1 MRFLVLS
8 LILGGCSSDAIPPS
22 TVDLGF
28 DACVSCVDAGE
39 DLDTQTDA
47 ETDLP
52 NPDDGTRYTRFVPLF
67 RFDPYLVGYGFRHVN
82 GVNLRVQLVVS
93 GGPFGFELEKVLS
106 SDSENLPSFEMWSS
120 IPWREGFFLAGTDR
134 GVAEIDSQL
143 EVTSSIEFDIGSKVL
158 HRFGNQAVV
167 LWDRQMSF
175 VESTFLGLSVT
186 KELSLDGA
194 DYNTDHVKPYAV
206 GRQLV
211 HEGILYDIAA
221 VDNRKT
227 LVAAWDLN
235 ASDSESAYLG
245 ASETAD
251 VHNTNWSASLE
262 NQRIFVSSDSTE
274 IAVFTMSSPPELEQM
289 WDVEHLMLDPTGS
302 FSHTISGDWLIL
314 TFRVPGRDD
323 RAYYVLDAS
332 ANELTC
338 LGKIADGEFN
348 LNGQDQVEFTGVGD
362 EIFVSYGESDIIDNV
377 VNLRSMRRSDFQ
389 LDDCSP

>member
-1 MRFLVLS
+1 MRYLT
-8 LILGGCSSDAIPPS
+8 LILLSVVGCSSEQPPEPNVDQGIDSSPDAE
-22 TVDLGF
+22 F
-28 DACVSCVDAGE
+28 DFSKN
-39 DLDTQTDA
+39 DLDSGPEMDPS
-47 ETDLP
+47 DP
-52 NPDDGTRYTRFVPLF
+52 NRFYAFAPDHRVGNR
-67 RFDPYLVGYGFRHVN
+67 LVGVGSWERNESWGYGHM
-82 GVNLRVQLVVS
+82 VVS
-93 GGPFGFELEKVLS
+93 GGPEQFLLEKVLS
-106 SDSENLPSFEMWSS
+106 QEFLSAPVPFRFES
-120 IPWREGFFLAGTDR
+120 IPWKEEQLMVTTP
-134 GVAEIDSQL
+134 DSVVLFDGDLKMTSELELSVGQL
-143 EVTSSIEFDIGSKVL
+143 SL
-158 HRFGNQAVV
+158 HGLGNQAVV
-167 LWDRQMSF
+167 FGTEQMSF
-175 VESTFLGLSVT
+175 VESTLLGLSVT

-194 DYNTDHVKPYAV
+194 DYITDYVKPYAV

-251 VHNTNWSASLE
+251 VHNTNWSASPE
-262 NQRIFVSSDSTE
+262 NQRIFVSSDSVE
-274 IAVFTMSSPPELEQM
+274 IAVFTMSSPPKLEMM

-332 ANELTC
+332 ASELTC

-348 LNGQDQVEFTGVGD
+348 LNGQDPVGFTGIGD

-389 LDDCSP
+389 LVDCEE

>member
-39 DLDTQTDA
+39 DEDTQTDA

-52 NPDDGTRYTRFVPLF
+52 NPDDGTRYAGFVPLF
-67 RFDPYLVGYGFRHVN
+67 RFDPYLVGHGFRIVD
-82 GVNLRVQLVVS
+82 GIYSRVQLVVS
-93 GGPFGFELEKVLS
+93 GGPSGFELEKVLT
-106 SDSENLPSFEMWSS
+106 SDSENSWSS
-120 IPWREGFFLAGTDR
+120 IPWREGFILTGTGR
-134 GVAEIDSQL
+134 GVAEFDSQL
-143 EVTSSIEFDIGSKVL
+143 EVTSSLEVNIGTKSL

-167 LWDRQMSF
+167 FGTEQMSF
-175 VESTFLGLSVT
+175 LESTLLGLSVT

-194 DYNTDHVKPYAV
+194 DYITDYVKPYAA
-206 GRQLV
+206 GRQVV

-221 VDNRKT
+221 VENRKT

-251 VHNTNWSASLE
+251 VHNTYWSASLE
-262 NQRIFVSSDSTE
+262 NQRIFVSYDSSE
-274 IAVFTMSSPPELEQM
+274 IAVFTMSSPPALEQM

-348 LNGQDQVEFTGVGD
+348 LNGQDQVGFTGVGD

-389 LDDCSP
+389 LVGCEE

>member
-39 DLDTQTDA
+39 DEDTQTDA

-52 NPDDGTRYTRFVPLF
+52 NPDDGTRYAGFVPLF
-67 RFDPYLVGYGFRHVN
+67 RFDPYLVGHGFHIVD
-82 GVNLRVQLVVS
+82 GIYSRVQLVVS
-93 GGPFGFELEKVLS
+93 GGPSGFELEKVLT
-106 SDSENLPSFEMWSS
+106 SDSENSWSS
-120 IPWREGFFLAGTDR
+120 IPWREGFILTGTGR
-134 GVAEIDSQL
+134 GVAEFDSQL
-143 EVTSSIEFDIGSKVL
+143 EVTSSLEVNIGTKSL

-167 LWDRQMSF
+167 FGTEQMSF
-175 VESTFLGLSVT
+175 LESTLLGLSVT

-194 DYNTDHVKPYAV
+194 DYITDYVKPYAF
-206 GRQLV
+206 GRQVV

-221 VDNRKT
+221 VENRKT

-251 VHNTNWSASLE
+251 VHNTYWSASLE
-262 NQRIFVSSDSTE
+262 NQRIFVSYDSTE
-274 IAVFTMSSPPELEQM
+274 IAVFTMSSPPALEQM

-332 ANELTC
+332 ASVLTC

-348 LNGQDQVEFTGVGD
+348 LNGQDQVGFTGVGD

-389 LDDCSP
+389 LVDCDQ

>member
-28 DACVSCVDAGE
+28 DACVSCVDAGDNAE
-39 DLDTQTDA
+39 TGSDA

-52 NPDDGTRYTRFVPLF
+52 NDDEDIRYAGFVPLF
-67 RFDPYLVGYGFRHVN
+67 RFDPYLVGHGFRIVD
-82 GVNLRVQLVVS
+82 GVNSRVQLVVAGGTS
-93 GGPFGFELEKVLS
+93 GFTLEKVLS
-106 SDSENLPSFEMWSS
+106 SELENSTSLEHLTS
-120 IPWREGFFLAGTDR
+120 IPWREGFILTGTSA
-134 GVAEIDSQL
+134 GVAEFDGELKLTSNL
-143 EVTSSIEFDIGSKVL
+143 EVYPGTKSL
-158 HRFGNQAVV
+158 HRFRNQAVV
-167 LWDRQMSF
+167 FGGERIGF
-175 VESTFLGLSVT
+175 VESTLLGLSVS
-186 KELSLDGA
+186 KELSLDSA
-194 DYNTDHVKPYAV
+194 DYLNDYAKSFAF
-206 GRQLV
+206 GRQVV

-221 VDNRKT
+221 VENRKT
-227 LVAAWDLN
+227 LVGAWDLN

-251 VHNTNWSASLE
+251 VHNTRWSASPE

-274 IAVFTMSSPPELEQM
+274 IAVFTMSSPPTLEQM

-332 ANELTC
+332 ATELTC

-348 LNGQDQVEFTGVGD
+348 LNGQDQVEFTGIGD
-362 EIFVSYGESDIIDNV
+362 EVFVSYGESDIIDNV

-389 LDDCSP
+389 LVDCDQ